1 MFFQRGIHAY
11 HQHRLGRFLFAY
23 RLNHLPDRRYFRRAH
38 RQVRLWPPGRAE
50 AVPGAECRVPGA
62 GAGCRCC
69 VPAAGA
75 GMEKWLPPSRVGLR
89 RPRVARGTPSMPSS
103 SPYCSLLLY
112 RENRELPGELPLVA
126 ELDDESER
134 MHAKQFH
141 LTVIITDTH
150 FPLITPNSSHPNPA
164 YHQPVHLLP
173 CSGIFRNA
181 VAATSSSPSHR
192 PGVALRERHVRQCSY
207 IEPVRWREEESSEAV
222 RPQVAG
228 GVRRRG
234 RRALGLRETICVE

>member
-1 MFFQRGIHAY
+1 MSQLENIGSAY
-11 HQHRLGRFLFAY
+11 QEALKALGEQVARAY
-23 RLNHLPDRRYFRRAH
+23 REECSEFTVAAGLIQGNTLIAITVTFNHT
-38 RQVRLWPPGRAE
+38 
-50 AVPGAECRVPGA
+50 GAECWVPGA
-62 GAGCRCC
+62 GAR
-69 VPAAGA
+69 
-75 GMEKWLPPSRVGLR
+75 MEKWLPPSRVGFR
-89 RPRVARGTPSMPSS
+89 RPRGARCRPSMPSS

-134 MHAKQFH
+134 MHAKQFD

-150 FPLITPNSSHPNPA
+150 FPLITPNLSHPNPA

-207 IEPVRWREEESSEAV
+207 IEPVRWREEESSQAV
-222 RPQVAG
+222 RP
-228 GVRRRG
+228 
-234 RRALGLRETICVE
+234 

>member
-1 MFFQRGIHAY
+1 MERIFCFFSVGSTY

-50 AVPGAECRVPGA
+50 AVPGA
-62 GAGCRCC
+62 
-69 VPAAGA
+69 

-89 RPRVARGTPSMPSS
+89 RPRGARGTPSMPSS
-103 SPYCSLLLY
+103 SPYCSLLLH

-234 RRALGLRETICVE
+234 RRALGLRETICEE